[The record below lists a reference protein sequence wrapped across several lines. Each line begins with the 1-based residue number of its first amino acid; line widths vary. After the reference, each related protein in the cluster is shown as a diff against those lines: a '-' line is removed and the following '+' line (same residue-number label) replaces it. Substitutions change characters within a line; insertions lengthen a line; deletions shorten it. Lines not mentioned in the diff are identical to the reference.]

1 VTDRLGSADLQLAA
15 RKLLMDQVATA
26 ATCSRE
32 EFAAIRRHR
41 DDLVPWFREQM
52 GYHLVVG
59 NDFAR
64 LHKAPLYPLDATQ
77 PARNRNQTPFDRR
90 RYAQLALVLAVL
102 DLGEEQVTISHLAEG
117 VIEICQVEELE
128 VPDFQERTVRL
139 AFVDAVRFLVDL
151 GALGEVDGEDR
162 QFIDEEGDVLY
173 DVNRRAVSELLR
185 HGWTFQAASSGSSG
199 AGGFDYPDTPE
210 GRGRR
215 VRHTLMRRLVEEPVL
230 YYDSLSEDEIELLR
244 GQRRAIRR
252 ELLTVVGL
260 HVEVRREGLL
270 CLDPANELSDE
281 RFPGNSSEAHAAI
294 LLADELGLAIGGVE
308 GSTDRLFEPEELLA
322 ITRRLLERY
331 GRYWSRVYREE
342 ERGPQLLLERAL
354 DILVRFEMVQRVG
367 GGVRAKPTVARYQP
381 AATVVGR
388 QESLF

>member
-1 VTDRLGSADLQLAA
+1 VTDRLGTADLQLAA

-41 DDLVPWFREQM
+41 DDLVKWFRDQM

-64 LHKAPLYPLDATQ
+64 LHKAPLDPLDATQ
-77 PARNRNQTPFDRR
+77 PARNRNQNPFDRR
-90 RYAQLALVLAVL
+90 RYALLALVLAVL

-117 VIEICQVEELE
+117 VIEVCQVEELE
-128 VPDFQERTVRL
+128 VPDFQERAVRL

-151 GALGEVDGEDR
+151 GALVEVDGEDR

-173 DVNRRAVSELLR
+173 DVSRRVVSELLR
-185 HGWTFQAASSGSSG
+185 QGWSGQGAPSG
-199 AGGFDYPDTPE
+199 AGGLDYPDTPE
-210 GRGRR
+210 GLGRR
-215 VRHTLMRRLVEEPVL
+215 IRHTLMRRLAEEPVL
-230 YYDSLSEDEIELLR
+230 YYDSLSEDEAEYLR
-244 GQRRAIRR
+244 GQRRALRR
-252 ELLTVVGL
+252 ELLTVLGL
-260 HVEVRREGLL
+260 YMEIRREGLL

-308 GSTDRLFEPEELLA
+308 GDTDRLFEGEELLA
-322 ITRRLLERY
+322 ITQRLLERY
-331 GRYWSRVYREE
+331 GRYWSRVYREDE
-342 ERGPQLLLERAL
+342 QGPQLLFERAL
-354 DILVRFEMVQRVG
+354 DILVRFQMVRRVG
-367 GGVRAKPTVARYQP
+367 GGVRAMPTLARYQP